1 MTTRGAQADGSCP
14 SQVFFKPGT
23 ALLYR
28 ADTWHRAGEIERLDF
43 LDAVRLTS
51 LCAGPAV
58 RPGKQRLTQQF
69 MVRRADAEW
78 CTAWHRGWARAFYD
92 PQWTVERMLA
102 RATVQQRTFLGFPE
116 PASPYWT
123 AETLAAVTHRY
134 EELGF
139 DPAPYARALAGAR
152 L

>member
-1 MTTRGAQADGSCP
+1 MSADLSSGA
-14 SQVFFKPGT
+14 QVFFKPGT

-28 ADTWHRAGEIERLDF
+28 ADTWHRAG
-43 LDAVRLTS
+43 
-51 LCAGPAV
+51 PAV
-58 RPGKQRLTQQF
+58 WPGKQRLTQQF

-134 EELGF
+134 KELGF